1 MTPTLLVVLL
11 SAFPGAEAASVSP
24 DKLECAKQLYAR
36 DEAFKAGDWA
46 GVLAAAAAGDAPCQ
60 RILSDGDAARVREDA
75 AFARARRGEPKE
87 ALAEAGRCLARE
99 RRRSMCHALK
109 AQALFDLGRKDEAA
123 ASIAAAEKLQDERFK
138 ELMALP
144 ERGLAYDDV
153 DSEKDYLLNVRL
165 YLVGLRA
172 AGVGTGASRL
182 TPKLP

>member
-1 MTPTLLVVLL
+1 M
-11 SAFPGAEAASVSP
+11 SP
-24 DKLECAKQLYAR
+24 DKLECATQLYAR
-36 DEAFKAGDWA
+36 DEAFKAEDWA

-60 RILSDGDAARVREDA
+60 RILSGSDAARVREDA

-99 RRRSMCHALK
+99 RGRSLCHALK

-123 ASIAAAEKLQDERFK
+123 KSLALAETLQDERFK

-144 ERGLAYDDV
+144 ERGLAYDAV
-153 DSEKDYLLNVRL
+153 DAEKDYLLNVRL

-182 TPKLP
+182 SPKLP